1 MNPPKVSVIMNCFNG
16 EKYLRES
23 LDSIFCQI
31 YEDWEIIF
39 WDNAS
44 TDGTQKIATS
54 YDSRLK
60 YFRAEVNTPLGSAR
74 NMALEKAT
82 ATYVA
87 FLDSDDVYLPCALQR
102 QVGLMESC
110 DYGLVYAGMIII
122 DENGKE
128 KRRIKLRYN
137 SGYIFDNLLRRYD
150 IPMCSAMIR
159 RSVIEGEGLQFVENL
174 EYCPDYNLFIKI
186 AAQHQIGVIHD
197 PIVKYRQ
204 STENL
209 SRKLLHL
216 VSKEHRQTLSEL
228 QKLYP
233 DAVRFCGNAM
243 VAARSKHNFYD
254 AVYYVSMG
262 DYQAARSALK
272 SIIGCRWEYL
282 AIYLV
287 LFLPFPKAWL
297 LRMLNR

>member
-16 EKYLRES
+16 ERYLRES
-23 LDSIFCQI
+23 LDSIFCQT

-44 TDGTQKIATS
+44 TDGTQQIATS

-262 DYQAARSALK
+262 DYQAARFALK

-287 LFLPFPKAWL
+287 LFLPFPKVWL